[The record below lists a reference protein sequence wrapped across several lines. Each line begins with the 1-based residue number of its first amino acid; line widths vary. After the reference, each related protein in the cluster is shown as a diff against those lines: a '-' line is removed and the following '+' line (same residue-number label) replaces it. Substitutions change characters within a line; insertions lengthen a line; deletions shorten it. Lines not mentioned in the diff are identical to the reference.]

1 MKMKEFKIY
10 GFGKWKDFSASLSGD
25 RLSLVTGKNEAGK
38 STIYQFILFM
48 LFGLPPKQREFHL
61 PKNGGPLGGQL
72 CLETEDHG
80 RVIIE
85 RIHDRDNGRAL
96 CRLESGQ
103 EFGEEWLQQ
112 LLDGM
117 ERKGYE
123 STYGFNADDLLRLQH
138 LSGNEL
144 GEVLLN
150 IGLTGSDQIYQT
162 EKWLQKQLD
171 SKFKPKGKKPEINA
185 QMEIVEQLEQKKKKV
200 ENEEGEYLRLQENKQ
215 TKVEQIEEL
224 EKAWTAKTNE
234 IYAIEQL
241 LKARPILVDY
251 YQWKAKEKEQ
261 QLIKF
266 PEAGVK
272 RYYQLKEKMLPLQ
285 SEEQRLR
292 SNLKELYQSSDEL
305 KEVKNHEV
313 LNEGKWLNDVRRT
326 EYEQASFEYN
336 RLQQQFGKIKEQLKQ
351 ELTYVDVPLEEHEL
365 EEYPLP
371 FYLEETWR
379 DLKNEKEE
387 LDREQIFFKEQETD
401 IEREFEKI
409 EKRKLTIEENRINK
423 GQREKL
429 EEKLQKTYESAAST
443 EEERHKTPAL
453 KKRRLYAISA
463 AIGTFVIGSLLQ
475 TITSSLEVF
484 IVMLVIGLFFVFYS
498 FIVHKKIESHPT
510 ATDQFAAPIYEVEE
524 ARRQLQ
530 QDDKQMTEW
539 NHLHEQWKQL
549 NQEEIRLQEKK
560 RLFFQRHTRLETAM
574 DEQKSLYPFLTSLKV
589 EHWDKLYHLLVQA
602 KDKKLDLLRM
612 EKESQVFKQSI
623 KQIEDD
629 LRTFFSDRKWEFNED
644 NMKVNWQ
651 HLQDWIYEQE
661 RVEDNINELKKKIYT
676 VQHQL
681 KDNTTRLN
689 AYFDEKE
696 NLFQE
701 AEVSSEEAFYE
712 RAKQKEVQQER
723 QAKILDLEGQLKG
736 MLSEREQRDFQV
748 WEYVPEESELL
759 SRLNTVKLKKEKLE
773 KERKQSQQ
781 SLADTKSEISRLEN
795 SDERSS
801 ITHRLQAEKEKL
813 QSQAQDWTVYQLAL
827 KTLEKTKQTYKDKY
841 LPQVINIAINY
852 LIRLTEGKYVNIYI
866 HSEDEKVR
874 ISDRE
879 GIIYLPEELSRGTRD
894 QLYVAFRFALGET
907 MAEKRSM
914 PFLIDDAFVH
924 FDSTRLRI
932 MKEIIEELASRHQVV
947 LFTWR
952 EELDEWFQSPDV
964 LHL

>member
-1 MKMKEFKIY
+1 MKIKEFKIY

-25 RLSLVTGKNEAGK
+25 QLSLVTGKNEAGK
-38 STIYQFILFM
+38 STLYHFILFM
-48 LFGLPPKQREFHL
+48 LFGLPPKQREFYL

-72 CLETEDHG
+72 CLETHDYG

-96 CRLESGQ
+96 CRLESGH

-123 STYGFNADDLLRLQH
+123 TTYGFNADDLLRLQH

-150 IGLTGSDQIYQT
+150 IGLTGSDQIYQA

-185 QMEIVEQLEQKKKKV
+185 QMEIVEQLEQKKKKL
-200 ENEEGEYLRLQENKQ
+200 ESEEGEYFRLQEDKQ

-241 LKARPILVDY
+241 LKTRPLLVEY
-251 YQWKAKEKEQ
+251 YQMIGKEKEQ
-261 QLIKF
+261 QMVKF
-266 PEAGVK
+266 PEAGVE

-285 SEEQRLR
+285 SEEQLLQ
-292 SNLKELYQSSDEL
+292 SNLKELYQAADEL
-305 KEVKNHEV
+305 KEVKNQEV
-313 LNEGKWLNDVRRT
+313 LNEGKWLHDVQRN
-326 EYEQASFEYN
+326 EYEKASFEYD
-336 RLQQQFGKIKEQLKQ
+336 RLQQQFEKIKEQLKQ
-351 ELTYVDVPLEEHEL
+351 ELTYIDAPLEEHEL

-371 FYLEETWR
+371 FYIEETWR

-387 LDREQIFFKEQETD
+387 LDREQTFYKEQETD
-401 IEREFEKI
+401 IEREFNKI
-409 EKRKLTIEENRINK
+409 EKRKHTIEEKRISEN
-423 GQREKL
+423 QRREL
-429 EEKLQKTYESAAST
+429 EEKLQNTYESAVTADEGNTS
-443 EEERHKTPAL
+443 RL

-463 AIGTFVIGSLLQ
+463 AIGTFVVGSLFQ

-484 IVMLVIGLFFVFYS
+484 IVMLIIGLFFVFYS
-498 FIVHKKIESHPT
+498 YNIHKKIESYPL
-510 ATDQFAAPIYEVEE
+510 AADQLAIPSHEMEE
-524 ARRQLQ
+524 ARWQLQ

-560 RLFFQRHTRLETAM
+560 RLLFQRQTRLEAAM
-574 DEQKSLYPFLTSLKV
+574 REQKNLYPFLTSLKV
-589 EHWDKLYHLLVQA
+589 QHWEKLYHLLVHA
-602 KDKKLDLLRM
+602 KDKKLELLRM
-612 EKESQVFKQSI
+612 EKESQSFKKTM

-644 NMKVNWQ
+644 NMKANWQ
-651 HLQDWIYEQE
+651 HLQDWVYEQE
-661 RVEDNINELKKKIYT
+661 RVDVRINELEKKIRT

-681 KDNTTRLN
+681 KENTTRLY
-689 AYFDEKE
+689 AYYDEKE
-696 NLFQE
+696 SLFKE
-701 AEVSSEEAFYE
+701 AEVNSEEAFYD

-736 MLSEREQRDFQV
+736 MLSEKEQRDFQV
-748 WEYVPEESELL
+748 WEAVPEESELL
-759 SRLNTVKLKKEKLE
+759 SRLNTVKLRKEGLE
-773 KERKQSQQ
+773 EERKQTQQ

-813 QSQAQDWTVYQLAL
+813 QRKAREWTIYQLAL
-827 KTLEKTKQTYKDKY
+827 KSLEKTKQTYKDKY
-841 LPQVINIAINY
+841 LPQVINKAINY
-852 LIRLTEGKYVNIYI
+852 IIKLTEGKYVDIYI
-866 HSEDEKVR
+866 HAEDEKVR
-874 ISDRE
+874 ITDRE

-907 MAEKRSM
+907 MADKSSM

-932 MKEIIEELASRHQVV
+932 MTEIIEELASRHQVV
-947 LFTWR
+947 LFTWKG
-952 EELDEWFQSPDV
+952 ELDVWFQSPDV